1 MSVSSRAIC
10 AAFVIAAITSSH
22 AYAAE
27 TDDISIEKAGEK
39 ASESSAESPTPSSAP
54 EISEPL
60 NPPND
65 IQTNPVAASQ
75 DNMGQ
80 VDGEKTD
87 DLLDLSLEELL
98 AQEVTSVAKKSRRI
112 ADSAAA
118 VTVITQEDIRRSSA
132 RTVPDLLRMVP
143 GMEIAEVQSSA
154 TSVAARGFT
163 SRFAANLLVMVDGA
177 AIYSTSISGMFWDQ
191 ALIPLQDI
199 ERIEVIRGPGG
210 TLWGSNSINGIV
222 NIITKQSVDTQ
233 GLRLNASVGTSDRR
247 GEVGYGSRITDN
259 LGFRVYGDYRHTKG
273 LDGPHGDIPNNG
285 WKGGLAGV
293 RFDYAPSANDSIV
306 ALAEYSEG
314 RFKER
319 FVAVNFDP
327 ANPGTTIQIQHNKF
341 HSFHTLLRWKHEVND
356 DFDFTV
362 QGYYNNL
369 MRTEFG
375 ATIDRDLY
383 DLSAEGRW
391 RVSPVHELN
400 FGIAGRI
407 SKDKIGSNFSL
418 TLPSKSNTDRWL
430 TGYIQDD
437 ITIIPDKLRF
447 TLGSKFEENNF
458 TGTEIQPSARL
469 FFRANPEFAAWASV
483 SRAVRTPLLIQR
495 EMVAN
500 VTLMRNLP
508 GFPAPV
514 PVNASF
520 YGSPDAKAEQV
531 ISYELGFR
539 GGLGNGWS
547 YDVAAHYSDYND
559 LVSANLISQ
568 TPIFIPPIPFP
579 VGVQLD
585 NVIGNSGSG
594 KSKGIE
600 ILLSGAVTNWWD
612 TKLSYSYLDLDVKS
626 DPGTYLLAG
635 TGTSAKHQARFISYM
650 NLTDNFSLDSTL
662 HYVGRTQNKERKA
675 YTDLDV
681 RATYRINSQIDLS
694 VVGSNLLH
702 KRRLE
707 YYHDSLP
714 LELVYVPR
722 TAYIEARVRF

>member
-1 MSVSSRAIC
+1 MSVSSKAIRF
-10 AAFVIAAITSSH
+10 AFAVAAISCSN

-27 TDDISIEKAGEK
+27 LTTTPTDVETT
-39 ASESSAESPTPSSAP
+39 ASLAQAP
-54 EISEPL
+54 ESVPATEME
-60 NPPND
+60 D
-65 IQTNPVAASQ
+65 QSAQGTAAPSAT
-75 DNMGQ
+75 
-80 VDGEKTD
+80 EKSD

-154 TSVAARGFT
+154 TSVSARGFT

-177 AIYSTSISGMFWDQ
+177 SIYSTSISGMFWDQ

-233 GLRLNASVGTSDRR
+233 GLRLNASVGTMDRR
-247 GEVGYGSRITDN
+247 GEIGYGSRLTDT

-273 LDGPHGDIPNNG
+273 LDGPNGGLPSNG

-293 RFDYAPSANDSIV
+293 RFDYAPTANDSIV
-306 ALAEYSEG
+306 ALAEYSQG

-319 FVAVNFDP
+319 FVNVSLDP
-327 ANPGTTIQIQHNKF
+327 MNPGVSTQIQSNKF
-341 HSFHTLLRWKHEVND
+341 HSFHTLARWKHEVND
-356 DFDFTV
+356 DFDFTL

-375 ATIDRDLY
+375 ATIDRDLF

-391 RVSPVHELN
+391 RASDVHELN

-407 SKDKIGSNFSL
+407 SNDRIGSTFSL
-418 TLPSKSNTDRWL
+418 TMPAGKNTDRWL
-430 TGYIQDD
+430 TGYLQDD
-437 ITIIPDKLRF
+437 ISLIKDKLRL
-447 TLGSKFEENNF
+447 TIGSKFEENNF

-469 FFRANPEFAAWASV
+469 FYRANDNFAAWTSV
-483 SRAVRTPLLIQR
+483 SRAVRTPLLVQR
-495 EMVAN
+495 EMIAN
-500 VTLMRNLP
+500 VSLMRSLP
-508 GFPAPV
+508 GFPMPV

-520 YGSPDAKAEQV
+520 YGSPNAKAEQV
-531 ISYELGFR
+531 VSYEAGFR
-539 GGLGNGWS
+539 GSLGKGWS
-547 YDVAAHYSDYND
+547 YDVAAHYSDYSK
-559 LVSANLISQ
+559 LVTANMIRQ
-568 TPIFIPPIPFP
+568 TPIIVPPIPFP
-579 VGVQLD
+579 VGVQID
-585 NVIGNSGSG
+585 NQVGNAGKG
-594 KSKGIE
+594 KSKGVEALITGS
-600 ILLSGAVTNWWD
+600 LNKWWD
-612 TKLSYSYLDLDVKS
+612 VTASYSYLDLDVKS
-626 DPGTYLLAG
+626 QPNSYILAG
-635 TGTSAKHQARFISYM
+635 SGTSPNHQVRLQSNM
-650 NLTDNFSLDSTL
+650 NLTDNFAVDTSV
-662 HYVGRTQNKERKA
+662 HYVGATQNKERKA
-675 YTDLDV
+675 YTDVDV
-681 RATYRINSQIDLS
+681 RATYRINSQIDVS
-694 VVGSNLLH
+694 VVGTNLLK

-722 TAYIEARVRF
+722 TAYVEARVRF